1 MRNVVMPDKLLDNT
15 NPPLHS
21 VYEIFKYDYYY
32 YNATIMITTILLFN
46 P

>member
-32 YNATIMITTILLFN
+32 NATIMITTILLFN

>member
-15 NPPLHS
+15 DPPLHS

-32 YNATIMITTILLFN
+32 YATIMIITAILLI
-46 P
+46 